1 MRRWPLLRSVAW
13 TIRSPIEA
21 APELMVRHTLLNVI
35 AYSAQAPIAFGLKLI
50 VDGVAGR
57 HSTTALLGVGIAS
70 LAGFVQFVAW
80 RVHLGYQAMLD
91 ERHTLHTDRRLARV
105 VGEPPG
111 LVHLESPAYLDHH
124 ALVASKRWYVVQ
136 MPKHIA
142 AVLGLLVS
150 LVPTLYLLGQ
160 VSPLLIPFPLFG
172 VASLVVSGY
181 AAVARYSLD
190 IRLAESQRMETNLF
204 THLTSPRTA
213 KEISVFGLAG
223 ELMRRMRRAAE
234 DVDRGQARHEMR
246 AGGLAILA
254 DLVYVLGYAVALLL
268 VTRQVLLGRAG
279 PGDVVLVAILGLQM
293 SAQIAITLDSLR
305 VMADGVQSSLHELKL
320 WDHHREQMAHQARRA
335 EPAPERL
342 EVGIRLEQ
350 VSFRYPDMERA
361 ALSGVDVLLPAGSI
375 VALVG
380 ANGAGK
386 STLVKLI
393 CGFYEPTGGRILLD
407 DLPLSRV
414 DLRRWRRRLSA
425 AFQDYAELEL
435 TAGESIGVGDLTRLD
450 DELAVAGAL
459 ERAGGSGLLS
469 DLPSGLATQ
478 LGASFTGGRQLSGGQ
493 WQVVALGRSFMR
505 ETPLLLVLDEPTAA
519 LDPDAERRLFD
530 RYVAAA
536 RRTRASNG
544 GITLLVSHRFSTVRS
559 ADLVLVVEGGRLV
572 EQGSHDE
579 LMRRGGLYCE
589 MYELQA
595 RAYR

>member
-1 MRRWPLLRSVAW
+1 MKRWPLLRAVAW
-13 TIRSPIEA
+13 TLRSPIEA
-21 APELMVRHTLLNVI
+21 APGLMARHTLVNVI

-57 HSTTALLGVGIAS
+57 HSTMALLGVGIAS
-70 LAGFVQFVAW
+70 LAGFLQYVAW
-80 RVHLGYQAMLD
+80 RTSLGMQALLD
-91 ERHTLHTDRRLARV
+91 ERHTLHTDRRLARL

-136 MPKHIA
+136 MPKHIT
-142 AVLGLLVS
+142 AVIGLLVS

-160 VSPLLIPFPLFG
+160 INLLLLPFPLFG
-172 VASLVVSGY
+172 VLALFVSGY
-181 AAVARYSLD
+181 AAAARFSLD
-190 IRLAESQRMETNLF
+190 TRLAESRRMETSLF
-204 THLTSPRTA
+204 NHLTSPRTA
-213 KEISVFGLAG
+213 KEIRVFGLAG
-223 ELMRRMRRAAE
+223 ELTRRMRLAAQ

-246 AGGLAILA
+246 AGGLALLA
-254 DLVYVLGYAVALLL
+254 DSVYVLGYAAALLL
-268 VTRQVLLGRAG
+268 VTEQVLQGRASA
-279 PGDVVLVAILGLQM
+279 GDVVLVAMLGLQM

-305 VMADGVQSSLHELKL
+305 VMGDGVQSSMHELKL
-320 WDHHREQMAHQARRA
+320 WDHHREQMAQLARRTEA
-335 EPAPERL
+335 EPERL
-342 EVGIRLEQ
+342 EVGIRLEG

-361 ALSGVDVLLPAGSI
+361 ALSDVDVLLPAGSI

-386 STLVKLI
+386 STLVKLV

-407 DLPLSRV
+407 DVPLSGV
-414 DLRRWRRRLSA
+414 DPRRWRRRLSG

-435 TAGESIGVGDLTRLD
+435 TVGESVGVGDLTRLD
-450 DELAVAGAL
+450 DELAVSGAL
-459 ERAGGSGLLS
+459 ERAGGGRLLR

-478 LGASFTGGRQLSGGQ
+478 LGASFAGGRQLSGGQ
-493 WQVVALGRSFMR
+493 WQMVALGRSFMR

-519 LDPDAERRLFD
+519 LDPDAERMLFD
-530 RYVAAA
+530 RYVEAA

-572 EQGSHDE
+572 EHGSHDE
-579 LMRRGGLYCE
+579 LMRRGGLYSE